1 MEKIGNVIIDD
12 VFYSGTDEY
21 SDGSIEN
28 ELLEYVQKYE
38 DEMEILKS
46 DNRWPIL
53 YHISPVRKNILEWYE
68 FKKEAEVLEVGAGCG
83 AVTGAICEKAKTVTG
98 IELSMKRSLI
108 NAYRNKRYDNLK
120 IMVGN
125 FNDIRLEQKYDY
137 ITLIGVFEYAAYYTP
152 AENPFVEFLTKL
164 KHALKENGKLLIA
177 IENKFGL
184 KYWAGSAEDHTAHYF
199 DGIMGYTHTGAKVRT
214 FSKDELIQIITE
226 AGFSGWKFYYP
237 FPDYK
242 FAQQIFSDNY
252 LPDKN
257 EIVCS
262 LDSFDNDRLRLFD
275 ETAAFKNI
283 IEAGKFDFFANSYF
297 IEIENER
304 R

>member
-1 MEKIGNVIIDD
+1 MEKIGNVTIDD
-12 VFYSGTDEY
+12 TFYSGTDEY

-28 ELLEYVQKYE
+28 ELLEYVKKYE
-38 DEMEILKS
+38 DEMEILKL
-46 DNRWPIL
+46 DHRWPIL

-68 FKKEAEVLEVGAGCG
+68 FKQDAEVLEVGAGCG
-83 AVTGAICEKAKTVTG
+83 AVTGAICERAKAVTD
-98 IELSMKRSLI
+98 IELSMKRSMI

-125 FNDIRLEQKYDY
+125 FNDIRLEHKYDY

-152 AENPFVEFLTKL
+152 EENSFATFLTR
-164 KHALKENGKLLIA
+164 LKEVLKKDGKLLIA

-184 KYWAGSAEDHTAHYF
+184 KYWAGSAEDHTGCYF
-199 DGIMGYTHTGAKVRT
+199 DGIMGYAQTKAKVRT
-214 FSKDELIQIITE
+214 FSKDELIRIITG
-226 AGFSGWKFYYP
+226 AGFSKYKFYYP

-242 FAQQIFSDNY
+242 FAQQIFSDEY

-283 IEAGKFDFFANSYF
+283 IESGRFDFFSNSYF
-297 IEIENER
+297 IEIGN
-304 R
+304 